1 MTTTIRV
8 PKTYET
14 FSYYTSVHEHLITPT
29 LQSCNNPPQARPVVQ
44 CCNLVH
50 LAKSSLAIVPTA
62 KNVRKARVV
71 TRGRS
76 SSRSRPL
83 EISRNH
89 DYSVSPGSAC
99 FAYNEMAIYHET
111 RPLETIHVACS
122 CERPRIRPAAIQHWQ
137 RLNRNLS
144 PQTNRYMY
152 HDLPHRAIAPFHYSP
167 GLIRGLRRAW
177 SLFSV
182 CLAIDAEGLIRRN
195 TCIARDRTSRAPI
208 NALVVCHRLPR
219 IRSRLRRRPAEIRS
233 CR

>member
-1 MTTTIRV
+1 MNTLLHQHFNNATTLPKSDPWSSAVISCILPRV
-8 PKTYET
+8 RLPSFQLLKMSAE
-14 FSYYTSVHEHLITPT
+14 
-29 LQSCNNPPQARPVVQ
+29 Q
-44 CCNLVH
+44 
-50 LAKSSLAIVPTA
+50 
-62 KNVRKARVV
+62 RVV

-76 SSRSRPL
+76 RSRSRPL
-83 EISRNH
+83 EISRNY

-99 FAYNEMAIYHET
+99 FVYNEMAIYHET

-208 NALVVCHRLPR
+208 NACIVCHRLPR
-219 IRSRLRRRPAEIRS
+219 IRSRLRRQPTAIRS
-233 CR
+233 WR